1 MVKKTASTNAD
12 QPDEKAIAI
21 ENLRKL
27 GFTSTRIG
35 KVLGID
41 PEIVDRYISASVQYD
56 PISEADS
63 AAMVNDI
70 VVRLH
75 DFLSDVLMNGSMA
88 NKMRVASMIVPRM
101 FSNVGKNESAT
112 ISEMRQELASLFSD
126 LSAGDEIGRPNSI
139 NQINLID
146 PITQAGHRDAS
157 N

>member
-12 QPDEKAIAI
+12 QPDQNAIAI

-139 NQINLID
+139 PSIPLID

>member
-1 MVKKTASTNAD
+1 MVKKTASTNTD
-12 QPDEKAIAI
+12 QPDQNAIAI

-126 LSAGDEIGRPNSI
+126 LGAGDEIGRASSMNPMNPM
-139 NQINLID
+139 NPMN
-146 PITQAGHRDAS
+146 QAGHRDAS

>member
-12 QPDEKAIAI
+12 QPDQNAIAI
-21 ENLRKL
+21 GNLRKL

-126 LSAGDEIGRPNSI
+126 LGAGDEIGRASSMNPMN
-139 NQINLID
+139 
-146 PITQAGHRDAS
+146 QAGHRDAS

>member
-12 QPDEKAIAI
+12 ADQPDQNAIAI

-139 NQINLID
+139 D
-146 PITQAGHRDAS
+146 VITQAGHRDAS